1 MRFLADPDFWN
12 ILSSVATVLGF
23 AVVIYTT
30 VVALGQLKEMTRAR
44 HLEAMLQ
51 VYEMIGSEE
60 ARKHR
65 KYVYTE

>member
-44 HLEAMLQ
+44 HLA
-51 VYEMIGSEE
+51 
-60 ARKHR
+60 
-65 KYVYTE
+65 